1 MANISDHQQT
11 RLRALQRLVIDLGRK
26 NFDERHGESQLTPV
40 VGLICAYE
48 EEANIADVLRR
59 VPKVACGWT

>member
-11 RLRALQRLVIDLGRK
+11 RLRALQRLVIDIGRR
-26 NFDERHGESQLTPV
+26 FDEQYGDLKLTPV

-48 EEANIADVLRR
+48 EEANIGDVLRR
-59 VPKVACGWT
+59 VRSRPVGLR